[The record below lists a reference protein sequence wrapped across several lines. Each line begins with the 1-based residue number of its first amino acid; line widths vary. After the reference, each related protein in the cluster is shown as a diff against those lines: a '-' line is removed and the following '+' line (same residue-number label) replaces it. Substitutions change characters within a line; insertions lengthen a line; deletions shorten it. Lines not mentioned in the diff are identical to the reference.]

1 MTQLIVPHCKHTC
14 SCYMSHSVSG
24 HSIYVL
30 GGRRYSEKK
39 DVLEVDRYSIKK
51 RKWTSR
57 LTLGDGDFANVD
69 CCVLRVPA
77 TNPHFTDLSRAVSR
91 QCAREPM

>member
-1 MTQLIVPHCKHTC
+1 
-14 SCYMSHSVSG
+14 MSPSVSG
-24 HSIYVL
+24 HSVYVL

-39 DVLEVDRYSIKK
+39 DVLEVDRYSIKR
-51 RKWTSR
+51 RKWTSK
-57 LTLGDGDFANVD
+57 LTLGDGDVRDGDFANVD

-91 QCAREPM
+91 QWVLW